1 MHMWRGM
8 HDKSMWHYGK
18 SSNEIFCTFL
28 SVYCTDVAR
37 GLQESGI
44 QDVARLF
51 GAVPVTGSNLYKLMA
66 AHEAVLLL
74 PGGVREALKPKVWYN
89 KNAPLHAADFKH

>member
-1 MHMWRGM
+1 MTRVCDIMENQAM
-8 HDKSMWHYGK
+8 KFFVL
-18 SSNEIFCTFL
+18 FCLCIT
-28 SVYCTDVAR
+28 CTDVAR
-37 GLQESGI
+37 GSQESGI

-74 PGGVREALKPKVWYN
+74 PGGVREALKPKV
-89 KNAPLHAADFKH
+89 

>member
-1 MHMWRGM
+1 MENQAM
-8 HDKSMWHYGK
+8 KVFVL
-18 SSNEIFCTFL
+18 FCLCIT
-28 SVYCTDVAR
+28 CTDVAR
-37 GLQESGI
+37 GSQESGI

-74 PGGVREALKPKVWYN
+74 PGGVREALKPKV
-89 KNAPLHAADFKH
+89 